1 MLVLIDFLL
10 DYFPPKAKVTGSNP
24 VGCTNFFNNLAYF
37 SLNLRSDSKHI
48 VTTAS
53 SSLCLIRE
61 AMLGQS
67 TSEYA
72 YSPLRKASVRRGRT
86 SGDIAAEVVREAEKA
101 GGEISVLS
109 RC

>member
-1 MLVLIDFLL
+1 
-10 DYFPPKAKVTGSNP
+10 
-24 VGCTNFFNNLAYF
+24 
-37 SLNLRSDSKHI
+37 
-48 VTTAS
+48 
-53 SSLCLIRE
+53 
-61 AMLGQS
+61 MLGQS